1 MNQPKNVF
9 SKALRTL
16 GLLALV
22 LFANLASD
30 LVAAGPKDFTLPSAT
45 GGAPFKLA
53 EAKGRYVALHF
64 LLKTECPVCLRH
76 TAEYQRKS
84 SSMPNVQQVFIK
96 PDTEAEIKAWT
107 ANLDAEAIR
116 ALPLYRDAD
125 ATLAKS
131 FGIPGGYQFHGQ
143 VVHYPALVLL
153 GRDGREVFR
162 YVGKNNGDRFSFEKL
177 RAKVEELK

>member
-1 MNQPKNVF
+1 MNPPKHVF
-9 SKALRTL
+9 TTALSR
-16 GLLALV
+16 LALLS
-22 LFANLASD
+22 LFLSTS
-30 LVAAGPKDFTLPSAT
+30 LGGELLGAAPKDFTLPSAT
-45 GGAPFKLA
+45 GGAPFKLS

-76 TAEYQRKS
+76 TAEYQRKA

-107 ANLDAEAIR
+107 ANLDKEASG

-177 RAKVEELK
+177 RAKVEEQK